1 MAMNTEHRPAEQA
14 PTLSLEF
21 GTRILIQPEGLK
33 ENLATTFIGL
43 DKPRYLIVKAP
54 PSRGLMENIYPEKA
68 VTVRFASQGTVFGF
82 RSMVLSTLNKPG
94 KLIFLVYPAKVETVN
109 LRRNERVDTHIPASF
124 AFEELSLEA
133 LIVNLSLGGCKL
145 LIKGNEAT
153 VPNLAKDAQAQ
164 LAFGLPGSPDRIQ
177 TVIRIRNLSI
187 DDEKISLGCQF
198 EDLNPESGQQIQ
210 TFIQTLSA
218 FD

>member
-1 MAMNTEHRPAEQA
+1 MGINTEHGPAEQP
-14 PTLSLEF
+14 PTLSLDF
-21 GTRILIQPEGLK
+21 GTRVLIQPEGLK
-33 ENLATTFIGL
+33 ENLSTTFIGL

-82 RSMVLSTLNKPG
+82 HSMVLSTLNKPG

-124 AFEELSLEA
+124 AFNELSLEA

-153 VPNLAKDAQAQ
+153 VPNLTKDAQAE
-164 LAFGLPGSPDRIQ
+164 LDFGLPGSQDWIRA
-177 TVIRIRNLSI
+177 VIRIRNLSI
-187 DDEKISLGCQF
+187 DDEKISLGCEF
-198 EDLNPESGQQIQ
+198 EDLGPDKGEQIQ
-210 TFIQTLSA
+210 SFIQTLSA